1 MILEYIYISIY
12 LYIYIYYGR
21 NKRTKYKPK
30 RKTAIFLPMR
40 MDGGIGD
47 LAISLWFHYSTITE
61 KIFLVQGVDL

>member
-1 MILEYIYISIY
+1 
-12 LYIYIYYGR
+12 
-21 NKRTKYKPK
+21 
-30 RKTAIFLPMR
+30 MR